1 MLASWVTFARRG
13 GLGYNRRMNG
23 FNRFVSIAL
32 WTLLLIGVIVAA
44 TTPLATT
51 GWLLA
56 QLSALDQWLAGW
68 QEANPTYFII
78 GQAAVGIGG
87 LLIFGALIFA
97 EIMSARRRGVRIRTS
112 EGGSAEVDTGSI
124 GRRLQ
129 WHLDQM
135 AEVINVMPAVK
146 SRGGAVDIRLEI
158 ETAPDVDIPM
168 KTDEVV
174 EVTREV
180 IEQDM
185 GLRLGKLD
193 VHVRCAPFE
202 PEWNT

>member
-1 MLASWVTFARRG
+1 
-13 GLGYNRRMNG
+13 MNA
-23 FNRFVSIAL
+23 FNRVVVTML
-32 WTLLLIGVIVAA
+32 WLLLLIGLIVAA
-44 TTPLATT
+44 TTPLAST
-51 GWLLA
+51 GWLITQITA
-56 QLSALDQWLAGW
+56 FDQWLTGW
-68 QEANPTYFII
+68 QAANPTYFII
-78 GQAAVGIGG
+78 GQAAVGISS
-87 LLIFGALIFA
+87 LLLFGALIFA
-97 EIMSARRRGVRIRTS
+97 EIMSARRRGVRIRTT

-135 AEVINVMPAVK
+135 AEVINVMPSVK

-180 IEQDM
+180 IERDM

-202 PEWNT
+202 PEWNA